1 MKMIKSKVKGKPSI
15 APHREVFICM
25 KCHGIAK
32 GTVYDIDTNKLYCS
46 IHQTEEVFKLSNVHY
61 LQELQQLYCNGQ

>member
-1 MKMIKSKVKGKPSI
+1 MKIIKSKVKDKSPLV
-15 APHREVFICM
+15 PRRELFICM

-46 IHQTEEVFKLSNVHY
+46 IHQTEEVFRLSDVHY